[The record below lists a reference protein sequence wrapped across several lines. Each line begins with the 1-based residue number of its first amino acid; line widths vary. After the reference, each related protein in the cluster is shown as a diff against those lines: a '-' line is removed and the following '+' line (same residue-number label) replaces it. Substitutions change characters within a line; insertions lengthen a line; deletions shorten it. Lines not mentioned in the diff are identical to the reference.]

1 MQRHK
6 LTLIFGWVI
15 FAIVASFYSY
25 EYLLRILPSVM
36 TVDLMRAHQ
45 INTLS
50 LGMLA
55 SAYYLIYS
63 LMQLP
68 VGILIDYFGPKRW
81 LVLACLS
88 CVIGSFLFSSAHS
101 FTLAFIG
108 RILIGFGSAFAF
120 VGVLRTAT
128 LWLPSNQFAIA
139 TGLIT
144 TLGMFGGIVGDI
156 TLSHLVVAY
165 GWQCTVVISAIVG
178 IPIVILMMCIP
189 HKQPKERSQK
199 NNYTFIHAVMGLWQV
214 IKMPVIWLNALVGCL
229 LYIPLS
235 AFAELWGVSYLETV
249 YQLPKIQAADSIS
262 WLFLG
267 WAIGA
272 PLIGFIADRTQKR
285 LSILLAGSSLAFV
298 CILVILNIHFSQLYL
313 LNMALVLFGIL
324 CSGQILI
331 MVIAKDLVPLRIA
344 ATTMAFTNML
354 IMLGGIIF
362 QPLIGSLVKASSTDM
377 VSHHITRV
385 DAIRYTHAMY
395 VIPGA
400 ILFGILIL
408 LIQSLFMKKVT
419 V

>member
-1 MQRHK
+1 MQRRR
-6 LTLIFGWVI
+6 LTLVFGWIV
-15 FAIVASFYSY
+15 FTIVASFYSY

-68 VGILIDYFGPKRW
+68 VGVLIDYFGPKRW
-81 LVLACLS
+81 LLLACLS
-88 CVIGSFLFSSAHS
+88 CIIGSFLFASAHS

-128 LWLPSNQFAIA
+128 LWLPPNQFAIA

-144 TLGMFGGIVGDI
+144 TLGMLGGIVGDI
-156 TLSHLVVAY
+156 TLSHLVVTY
-165 GWQCTVVISAIVG
+165 GWQSTVEISAIVG
-178 IPIVILMMCIP
+178 IPIFIAIMCIP
-189 HKQPKERSQK
+189 HKHSKEHSK
-199 NNYTFIHAVMGLWQV
+199 KHSYTFMHAVMGLWQV
-214 IKMPVIWLNALVGCL
+214 IKMPIVWLNALVGCL

-235 AFAELWGVSYLETV
+235 AFAELWGVPYLETV

-285 LSILLAGSSLAFV
+285 LSILLTGSSLAFV
-298 CILVILNIHFSQLYL
+298 CILIILNIHFSQIYL
-313 LNMALVLFGIL
+313 LNMALVVFGIL

-331 MVIAKDLVPLRIA
+331 MVIAKDIVPLRIA

-354 IMLGGIIF
+354 IMLGGMVF
-362 QPLIGSLVKASSTDM
+362 QPLIGSLVKASSHDM
-377 VSHHITRV
+377 IFHHIT
-385 DAIRYTHAMY
+385 DIDSMRYTHAMY

-400 ILFGILIL
+400 ILLGIFIL
-408 LIQSLFMKKVT
+408 LIQSFFMKKVR